1 MIYGYARVSTKGQ
14 SMYGN
19 GLEAQIEE
27 LNKYNCEV
35 IFKDVYSGAKKDR
48 PELKKLLDT
57 LQEGDY
63 LYVCKLDRI
72 ARSLKDG
79 LEIIDTIVNKGCK
92 LNILNIGEF
101 SDTPA
106 GRLTINIMLAI
117 SEFERKIIQERTQA
131 GKEIARENNP
141 DYKEGRKQTPID
153 KDKFLEYKQ
162 LVDNKKISMRKACRE
177 LGISTHKYYCEVERM
192 TLC

>member
-27 LNKYNCEV
+27 LNKYNCKV

-48 PELKKLLDT
+48 PELKKLLNT
-57 LQEGDY
+57 LQKGDY

-101 SDTPA
+101 SDTPT

-117 SEFERKIIQERTQA
+117 SEFERRIIQERTLA
-131 GKEIARENNP
+131 GKEIAKENNP
-141 DYKEGRKQTPID
+141 NYKEGRKQIPLD
-153 KDKFLEYKQ
+153 HKAFLHYKE

>member
-1 MIYGYARVSTKGQ
+1 MIYGYVRVSTKGQ

-27 LNKYNCEV
+27 LNKHHCEV
-35 IFKDVYSGAKKDR
+35 IFQDVYSGAKRDR
-48 PELKKLLDT
+48 PELQKLLDT
-57 LQEGDY
+57 LQSGDY

-79 LEIIDTIVNKGCK
+79 LEIIDTIVHKGCK

-117 SEFERKIIQERTQA
+117 SEFERKIIQERTLA
-131 GKEIARENNP
+131 GKEIAKENNP
-141 DYKEGRKQTPID
+141 NYKEGRKQIPID
-153 KDKFLEYKQ
+153 KDTFLHYKE

>member
-131 GKEIARENNP
+131 GKEIAKENNP
-141 DYKEGRKQTPID
+141 DYKEGRKLKSID
-153 KDKFLEYKQ
+153 KSKFLEYKQ

-177 LGISTHKYYCEVERM
+177 LGISTHKYYAEVERM

>member
-101 SDTPA
+101 SDTPS

-117 SEFERKIIQERTQA
+117 SEFERKIIKERTQA
-131 GKEIARENNP
+131 GKEIAKENNP
-141 DYKEGRKQTPID
+141 DYKEGRKLKPID
-153 KDKFLEYKQ
+153 QSKFLEYKQ

-177 LGISTHKYYCEVERM
+177 LGISTHKYYAEVERM
-192 TLC
+192 ALC

>member
-1 MIYGYARVSTKGQ
+1 M
-14 SMYGN
+14 
-19 GLEAQIEE
+19 
-27 LNKYNCEV
+27 
-35 IFKDVYSGAKKDR
+35 
-48 PELKKLLDT
+48 KKLLDT

-117 SEFERKIIQERTQA
+117 SEFERKIF
-131 GKEIARENNP
+131 KNAR
-141 DYKEGRKQTPID
+141 K
-153 KDKFLEYKQ
+153 
-162 LVDNKKISMRKACRE
+162 RE
-177 LGISTHKYYCEVERM
+177 KR
-192 TLC
+192 

>member
-153 KDKFLEYKQ
+153 HDKFLEYKQ

-177 LGISTHKYYCEVERM
+177 LGISTHKYYAEVERM

>member
-177 LGISTHKYYCEVERM
+177 LGISTHKYYAEVERM

>member
-177 LGISTHKYYCEVERM
+177 LGISTHKYYAEVERM
-192 TLC
+192 ALC

>member
-177 LGISTHKYYCEVERM
+177 LGISTHKYYAEVERM
-192 TLC
+192 AVC

>member
-27 LNKYNCEV
+27 LNKYHCEV
-35 IFKDVYSGAKKDR
+35 IFQDVYSGAKRDR
-48 PELKKLLDT
+48 PELQKLLDT
-57 LQEGDY
+57 LQSGDY

-131 GKEIARENNP
+131 GKEIAKENNP

-177 LGISTHKYYCEVERM
+177 YT
-192 TLC
+192 

>member
-177 LGISTHKYYCEVERM
+177 LGISTHKYYAEVERM
-192 TLC
+192 AI

>member
-27 LNKYNCEV
+27 LNKYHCKV
-35 IFKDVYSGAKKDR
+35 IFKDVYSGAKRDR
-48 PELKKLLDT
+48 PELEKLLNT
-57 LQEGDY
+57 LQKGDY

-79 LEIIDTIVNKGCK
+79 LEIIDIIVNKGCK

-101 SDTPA
+101 SDTPT

-117 SEFERKIIQERTQA
+117 SEFERKIIKERTLA
-131 GKEIARENNP
+131 GKEIAKENNP
-141 DYKEGRKQTPID
+141 NYKEGRKQIPID
-153 KDKFLEYKQ
+153 HEIFLQYKQ

-192 TLC
+192 AI

>member
-27 LNKYNCEV
+27 LNKYHCKV
-35 IFKDVYSGAKKDR
+35 IFKDVYSGAKRDR
-48 PELKKLLDT
+48 PELEKLLNT
-57 LQEGDY
+57 LQKGDY

-79 LEIIDTIVNKGCK
+79 LEIIDIIVNKGCK

-101 SDTPA
+101 SDTPT

-117 SEFERKIIQERTQA
+117 SEFERRIIKERTLA
-131 GKEIARENNP
+131 GKEIAKENNP
-141 DYKEGRKQTPID
+141 NYKEGRKQIPID
-153 KDKFLEYKQ
+153 KDTFLHYKE

-177 LGISTHKYYCEVERM
+177 LGISTHKYYAEIERM
-192 TLC
+192 ALC